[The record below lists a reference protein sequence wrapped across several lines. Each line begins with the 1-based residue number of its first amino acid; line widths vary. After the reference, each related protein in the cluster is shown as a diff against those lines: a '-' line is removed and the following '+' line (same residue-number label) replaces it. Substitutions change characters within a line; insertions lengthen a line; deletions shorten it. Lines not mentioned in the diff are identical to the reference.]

1 VEEQQAPQRGRQ
13 PLSVMR
19 DSDFKLQEAQYLRR
33 LADRVPSMLAYWDR
47 NLICRF
53 ANRAYERWFGVDPE
67 SLIGTSIRDLLGP
80 ELFALNEPHI
90 AGVLRGEE
98 QTFERVVPGPGGVR
112 RRGLAHY
119 QPDVVDG
126 VVVGF
131 FVQVTETTKL
141 KEAETEA
148 LRQAATVRSMA
159 DVIPANVAVFGL
171 DYRYRFINSAFER
184 WSGLPRDRIIGGT
197 LREVL
202 GEDEFE
208 RRRPYA
214 QRAFAGEVVT
224 FQLDYSNPGD
234 TTYLSITYIPL
245 RLDTGEI
252 DGLVVV
258 AQDITQQTRK
268 EISLKQLS
276 QRDPLTGL
284 LNRAGFERFLQK
296 QVQAGGGEA
305 LAMLYIDLDCF
316 KPINDQHG
324 HAVGDRVLQ
333 LFAQRLANVVR
344 ATDAVGRLGGDEFAV
359 ALSGV
364 SEQAV
369 ALAVAE
375 KAVTAAR
382 MPYEIGE
389 LLLKVDASV
398 GVAFGVDPAKGW
410 NDLVERSDARMLA
423 AKAAGKAGRSTET
436 R

>member
-1 VEEQQAPQRGRQ
+1 MKDDDFTLQQART
-13 PLSVMR
+13 
-19 DSDFKLQEAQYLRR
+19 LRR

-47 NLICRF
+47 NLTCHF
-53 ANRAYERWFGVDPE
+53 ANRAYEWWFGVDPE

-80 ELFALNEPHI
+80 ELFALNEPYI

-98 QTFERVVPGPGGVR
+98 QTFERIVPGPGGVKR
-112 RRGLAHY
+112 HGLAHY
-119 QPDVVDG
+119 QPDIVDG

-131 FVQVTETTKL
+131 FVQVTETTRL

-159 DVIPANVAVFGL
+159 DAIPANVAVFGL
-171 DYRYRFINSAFER
+171 DYRYRFINNAFER
-184 WSGLPRDRIIGGT
+184 WSGLQRDRIIGGT

-202 GEDEFE
+202 GEEEFE

-224 FQLDYSNPGD
+224 FQLDYPSAGD

-284 LNRAGFERFLQK
+284 LNRAGFERFLDK
-296 QVQAGGGEA
+296 QVQGGGGAA

-316 KPINDQHG
+316 KPINDEHG

-344 ATDAVGRLGGDEFAV
+344 ATDAVVRLGGDEFAV

-364 SEQAV
+364 SEHAL

-375 KAVTAAR
+375 KAVAAAR
-382 MPYEIGE
+382 APYQIGE
-389 LLLKVDASV
+389 LSLTVDASV
-398 GVAFGVDPAKGW
+398 GVAYGVDPAKGW
-410 NDLVERSDARMLA
+410 QDLVERSDARMLA
-423 AKAAGKAGRSTET
+423 AKAAAKAGRSSET

>member
-1 VEEQQAPQRGRQ
+1 
-13 PLSVMR
+13 MN
-19 DSDFKLQEAQYLRR
+19 DNFKLQEAQHLRR

-80 ELFALNEPHI
+80 ELFALNEPYI

-98 QTFERVVPGPGGVR
+98 QTFERVVPGPGGVKR
-112 RRGLAHY
+112 NSLAHY
-119 QPDVVDG
+119 QPDIVDG
-126 VVVGF
+126 DVVGF

-141 KEAETEA
+141 KEAQTEA
-148 LRQAATVRSMA
+148 LRQAATVRSVA
-159 DVIPANVAVFGL
+159 DLIPANIAVFGL
-171 DYRYRFINSAFER
+171 DYRYRFINNAFER
-184 WSGLPRDRIIGGT
+184 WSGLPRDRIIGRT

-202 GEDEFE
+202 GEEEFE

-214 QRAFAGEVVT
+214 QRSFAGEVVN
-224 FQLDYSNPGD
+224 FQLDYTSPGD
-234 TTYLSITYIPL
+234 TTYLAITYIPL

-258 AQDITQQTRK
+258 AQDITQQQRK
-268 EISLKQLS
+268 EISLERLS

-284 LNRAGFERFLQK
+284 LNRAGLEQFLEK
-296 QVQAGGGEA
+296 HVRVGAGET

-344 ATDAVGRLGGDEFAV
+344 ATDAVCRLGGDEFAV

-364 SEQAV
+364 GEHAL
-369 ALAVAE
+369 ALAVAD
-375 KAVTAAR
+375 KAVKAAR
-382 MPYEIGE
+382 APYEIGE

-410 NDLVERSDARMLA
+410 QDLVARSDARMLA
-423 AKAAGKAGRSTET
+423 AKAQAKAGRSGGD